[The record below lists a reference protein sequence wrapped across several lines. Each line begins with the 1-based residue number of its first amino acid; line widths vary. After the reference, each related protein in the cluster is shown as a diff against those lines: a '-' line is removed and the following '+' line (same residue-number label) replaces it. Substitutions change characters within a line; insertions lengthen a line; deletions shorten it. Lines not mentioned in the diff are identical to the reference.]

1 MSFNSKQ
8 IIDQYDPNLP
18 LDRASTIPASWYTNK
33 DFYRLELQTVFSRSW
48 QLAARVD
55 QVKEAGRYVTSDIA
69 GEPVVVVRGND
80 GVLRGFFN
88 VCRHHAAAVMTAPC
102 GKVDRLR
109 CPYHGWTYD
118 LAGQLRGVPEF
129 DGVRD
134 FDRTASGLGPVAG
147 AVWEGL
153 VFVHLDP
160 DPPALTDQLGELV
173 GQAAPLGLGEL
184 AFVERR
190 EY

>member
-1 MSFNSKQ
+1 MAESLES
-8 IIDQYDPNLP
+8 ILAGYDDTAPVE
-18 LDRASTIPASWYTNK
+18 RAWTIPAGWYT
-33 DFYRLELQTVFSRSW
+33 DPRIAELECRTVWSRTW
-48 QLAARVD
+48 QLVGRAAQGASPG
-55 QVKEAGRYVTSDIA
+55 QVGAAGIA
-69 GEPVVVVRGND
+69 GEPVVVVRGTD

-134 FDRTASGLGPVAG
+134 FDRAATGLVPLAVAI
-147 AVWEGL
+147 WEGL
-153 VFVHLDP
+153 EFVHLDP
-160 DPPALTDQLGELV
+160 DPPPLPEQLGELV